1 MTSTK
6 DVEAAVA
13 EVTKGLD
20 AGVVGLL
27 PYATAIRKILASL
40 AEQAADLA
48 EYRRGEAEAE
58 RTIRSL
64 QDENAAL
71 VERAFRLENK
81 RRLRVR
87 EITMQDVRLG
97 VGEGPLSASEVL
109 AGVNAELRRRARLQ
123 DREGGVS

>member
-27 PYATAIRKILASL
+27 PYATAIRKILAPL

-71 VERAFRLENK
+71 TERAFRLEK
-81 RRLRVR
+81 KLRLRVR

-109 AGVNAELRRRARLQ
+109 AGVNAELRRRARVQ